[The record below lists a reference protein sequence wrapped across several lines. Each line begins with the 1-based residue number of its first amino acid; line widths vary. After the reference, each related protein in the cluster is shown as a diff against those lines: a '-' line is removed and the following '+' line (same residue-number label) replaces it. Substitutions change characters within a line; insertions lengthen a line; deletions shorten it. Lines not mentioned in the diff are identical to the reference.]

1 MLINI
6 TPANLAEQI
15 IMYGVVHGV
24 WESISWL
31 RRRAKKEIRHIRHY
45 HRRHRN
51 AIIKNHVK
59 ADHGG
64 RLKHCVD
71 EACASLRTPVLPRA
85 AVQPEQAGAH
95 TQP

>member
-45 HRRHRN
+45 HRRNRN

-59 ADHGG
+59 TGHKD

-71 EACASLRTPVLPRA
+71 EACASLRTPGLQSQELPTAQA
-85 AVQPEQAGAH
+85 ARTES
-95 TQP
+95 